1 MNDRLEAALEYLFKG
16 FSVIPVKPDK
26 TPFVS
31 WQQFQKE
38 RPTESQIRAWWE
50 AYPNANIGVITGQI
64 SGICVID
71 RDDMTKSEI
80 EEHLSDSQLIPTACT
95 PRGGQHLYFR
105 MPATPMSN
113 NVGAIPGCDFRGEGG
128 YVVAPPSTNGT
139 GTGYTWVISLN
150 DAEPP
155 PLPNSY
161 ISSINSFVC
170 KGGVSGESP
179 NVTESH
185 NKSQYFEQ
193 GRRDEDLFHAANCL
207 VKGYAEEPFTRQ
219 VLEILARNCTPPFPL
234 SEIPNKVRSAID
246 RSNRRDRNITQEI
259 KDWLESQN
267 GHFRVTDYYNQSHV
281 VTRQEK
287 HAVIVA
293 MKRLCDQGILEGY
306 GERSGSYR
314 KVNREIEIIDWQN
327 AVEDEYPL
335 ELPLDIHSLVKLY
348 PGNIAV
354 LAGAS
359 NTGKTTF
366 MLETIRLNQ
375 KKHPVTYLN
384 SEMGPQEL
392 RLRLKLFEGT
402 IGLEKW
408 KFRAV
413 ERSSDF
419 ADVIDPDGFNVIDF
433 MEIYDEFWK
442 IGAWIKDIHLKLN
455 KGIAIIAIQKKTST
469 KKENQDFGRGGELTL
484 EKPRLYLA
492 MDRGKIKVVKA
503 KIWRNH
509 DRNPN
514 GLTRDF
520 NIISGWKFKPKDE
533 WREHHG

>member
-1 MNDRLEAALEYLFKG
+1 MNDRLKAALEYFSKG

-38 RPTESQIRAWWE
+38 RPTESQIRTWWGE
-50 AYPNANIGVITGQI
+50 YSNANIGIITGQI

-95 PRGGQHLYFR
+95 PSGGQHLYFR
-105 MPATPMSN
+105 MPATPISN

-139 GTGYTWVISLN
+139 GTGYKWVISLD

-155 PLPNSY
+155 PLPSSY
-161 ISSINSFVC
+161 ISFINSFVY
-170 KGGVSGESP
+170 KGGVSSESP

-234 SEIPNKVRSAID
+234 SEIPNKVKSAID

-281 VTRQEK
+281 VTKQEK

-293 MKRLCDQGILEGY
+293 MKRLCDQGILESY
-306 GERSGSYR
+306 GERSGNYR
-314 KVNREIEIIDWQN
+314 KIDKEIETIDWQN

-348 PGNIAV
+348 PGNIVV

-366 MLETIRLNQ
+366 MLDTIRLNQ

-392 RLRLKLFEGT
+392 RLRLKLFEKE
-402 IGLEKW
+402 ISLDKW
-408 KFRAV
+408 KFKAI

-433 MEIYDEFWK
+433 MVIYDEFWK
-442 IGAWIKDIHLKLN
+442 IGGWIKDIHLKLN
-455 KGIAIIAIQKKTST
+455 KGIAIIAIQNKTST

-492 MDRGKIKVVKA
+492 MDRGKIKIVKA

-520 NIISGWKFKPKDE
+520 NILSGWEFKPRDE
-533 WREHHG
+533 WHEHHG